1 MTKTI
6 TTAEAASRLGLTPS
20 GVRRLCA
27 SGVIR
32 AAQFG
37 GSWAIPE
44 SEIARAKSR
53 PKRGKR
59 AVRKS

>member
-1 MTKTI
+1 VL
-6 TTAEAASRLGLTPS
+6 TTSQAAAYLGLTES

-32 AAQFG
+32 AERFA

-44 SEIARAKSR
+44 REIARAVNR

-59 AVRKS
+59 AKKVARAA